1 MDDHRA
7 VPDDHAQ
14 RCRDAEIAPRSAL
27 SLAFRRWPR
36 VAAVENLGPK
46 PGETTN
52 RCGPLRRVRRSSKV
66 TSRSAASSP
75 PEDLQKSCKE
85 APTMLGAPKNGATF
99 VVRL

>member
-7 VPDDHAQ
+7 VPDDHVQ
-14 RCRDAEIAPRSAL
+14 RCRDAEIVPRSAP
-27 SLAFRRWPR
+27 SLAFRHWPR

-52 RCGPLRRVRRSSKV
+52 RCGPLRRVPRSSKV

-75 PEDLQKSCKE
+75 PEALQKSCKE
-85 APTMLGAPKNGATF
+85 APKIPGARKTVLLWSSA
-99 VVRL
+99 